1 MRPLADGLK
10 YLCHP
15 LTTVYCYLLIRCP
28 NLKRK
33 MLAAREDLVNEV
45 IEVANKRGF
54 TLYALTNEA
63 LQRVI
68 EADRMGLSLS
78 EVADECKVLDAA
90 KRGGFVLVPEM
101 LLYEVLEKTYKEMR
115 DWMTK
120 VWAESGEWF
129 GKYYSFKNP
138 ENNIDIL
145 RRDICSLF
153 WNVGEFSIN
162 KNENSELSVK
172 CIGSRFPESYAAFLS
187 AFLEGAFNALGYRC
201 VEKHIAK
208 GFVNLKF
215 EALKEG

>member
-1 MRPLADGLK
+1 M
-10 YLCHP
+10 
-15 LTTVYCYLLIRCP
+15 
-28 NLKRK
+28 KRK

-45 IEVANKRGF
+45 IEVASRRGF

-78 EVADECKVLDAA
+78 EVADGCKVLDAA

-101 LLYEVLEKTYKEMR
+101 LLYEVLEKAYKETK
-115 DWMTK
+115 DWMIK

-138 ENNIDIL
+138 ENNIEIL

-153 WNVGEFSIN
+153 WNVGEFNIN
-162 KNENSELSVK
+162 KNENGGFSVK
-172 CIGSRFPESYAAFLS
+172 CVGSRFPESYAAFLS

-201 VEKHIAK
+201 VEKHFAK